1 MTAILDFDPN
11 AAESIRS
18 ALGPDAIVIPSLAA
32 LRDHLDID
40 VFEDC
45 VVLGPNVDQVD
56 ASALAE
62 DLRISR
68 PSLGVV
74 LVRHRIDTAVLTDAL
89 RSGVREVLQERDLAG
104 LANSV
109 RHIKEIA
116 ARQRMQVG
124 DESMGPAHERRG
136 RVVTVFSAKGGCGKT
151 TLATNLAAAL
161 ATSNR
166 GTVVLV
172 DLDLSF
178 GDVGIALQLF
188 PTHTLADAVPIGVG
202 ELDAPALKALLTPH
216 RTGLQVLVAPLEPS
230 SAETIT
236 TELVMRVIDLLAEE
250 FDYVIVDTPP
260 ALDDHVLATFDKSDV
275 VAVMA
280 TLDIPALKNLKLT
293 LETLELIS
301 FPRER
306 LAVVLNRA
314 DSKVGLAIGEVEKT
328 LKAPIVAQIPSS
340 RDVPASTNR
349 GVPLATDDPKNPVS
363 VAIRAFMDQ
372 IVLGSAEETIPKEMR
387 TDRRA
392 GGRRWK
398 R

>member
-1 MTAILDFDPN
+1 MTAILEFDPN
-11 AAESIRS
+11 SAETIRA
-18 ALGPDAIVIPSLAA
+18 ALGPDALVVPGLGA
-32 LRDHLDID
+32 LRDHLDVD
-40 VFEDC
+40 PFEDC
-45 VVLGPNVDQVD
+45 VVLGPSVDQVD
-56 ASALAE
+56 AGELA
-62 DLRISR
+62 DAMRITR

-74 LVRHRIDTAVLTDAL
+74 LVRHRIDTAVLSDAL
-89 RSGVREVLQERDLAG
+89 RSGIREVIQERDLAG
-104 LANSV
+104 LATAV
-109 RHIKEIA
+109 RRIKEIS
-116 ARQRMQVG
+116 ARQRLRVG
-124 DESMGPAHERRG
+124 EGEGEERADR
-136 RVVTVFSAKGGCGKT
+136 RARIVTVFSAKGGCGKT

-166 GTVVLV
+166 GSVVLV

-188 PTHTLADAVPIGVG
+188 PTHTLADAIPIGDD
-202 ELDAPALKALLTPH
+202 LDVPALMSLLTAH
-216 RTGLQVLVAPLEPS
+216 RSGLQVLVAPLEPS
-230 SAETIT
+230 SAEKIT
-236 TELVMRVIDLLAEE
+236 TELVVNVLDLLAQE

-260 ALDDHVLATFDKSDV
+260 ALDDDVLAAFDKSDL

-363 VAIRAFMDQ
+363 LAIRQFMDQ
-372 IVLGSAEETIPKEMR
+372 VVAPVGEDAIPKEMR
-387 TDRRA
+387 TDRR
-392 GGRRWK
+392 GSRRW
-398 R
+398 RR

>member
-1 MTAILDFDPN
+1 
-11 AAESIRS
+11 
-18 ALGPDAIVIPSLAA
+18 
-32 LRDHLDID
+32 
-40 VFEDC
+40 
-45 VVLGPNVDQVD
+45 
-56 ASALAE
+56 
-62 DLRISR
+62 
-68 PSLGVV
+68 
-74 LVRHRIDTAVLTDAL
+74 
-89 RSGVREVLQERDLAG
+89 
-104 LANSV
+104 
-109 RHIKEIA
+109 
-116 ARQRMQVG
+116 
-124 DESMGPAHERRG
+124 
-136 RVVTVFSAKGGCGKT
+136 
-151 TLATNLAAAL
+151 
-161 ATSNR
+161 
-166 GTVVLV
+166 
-172 DLDLSF
+172 
-178 GDVGIALQLF
+178 
-188 PTHTLADAVPIGVG
+188 
-202 ELDAPALKALLTPH
+202 
-216 RTGLQVLVAPLEPS
+216 
-230 SAETIT
+230 
-236 TELVMRVIDLLAEE
+236 
-250 FDYVIVDTPP
+250 
-260 ALDDHVLATFDKSDV
+260 
-275 VAVMA
+275 MA